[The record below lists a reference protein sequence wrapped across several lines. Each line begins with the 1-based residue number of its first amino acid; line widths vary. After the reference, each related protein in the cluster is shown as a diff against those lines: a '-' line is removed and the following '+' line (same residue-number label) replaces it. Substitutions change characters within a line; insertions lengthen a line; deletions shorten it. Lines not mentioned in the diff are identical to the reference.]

1 MFKLFCKVKKEID
14 LEEIKLKQYVIN
26 SERNYITGNSYIYGD
41 LSYEYDNKKLDNKS
55 LNIIINS
62 LINCNLKNNYSNAN
76 EILIGLKMNENYLS
90 YWKISKEYYYLVV
103 KPYSGLQIDFAKL
116 ILNNEEI
123 MMSHNKDGNGKTM
136 ISEKIYFENLE
147 DILNFI

>member
-1 MFKLFCKVKKEID
+1 
-14 LEEIKLKQYVIN
+14 
-26 SERNYITGNSYIYGD
+26 
-41 LSYEYDNKKLDNKS
+41 
-55 LNIIINS
+55 
-62 LINCNLKNNYSNAN
+62 
-76 EILIGLKMNENYLS
+76 MNENYLS

-147 DILNFI
+147 DILNFDVQIKINGKTK